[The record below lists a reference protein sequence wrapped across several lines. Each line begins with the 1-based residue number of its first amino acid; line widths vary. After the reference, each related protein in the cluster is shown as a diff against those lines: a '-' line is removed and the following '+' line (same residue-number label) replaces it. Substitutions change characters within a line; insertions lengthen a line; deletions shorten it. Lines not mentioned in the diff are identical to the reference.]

1 MPSVVAL
8 RRQDAITERTQ
19 QMTSTAKEFMR
30 HYIKASKVGPTDQ
43 VRRRRTDQEHG
54 GQADVGHV
62 QFQIPG
68 QCQKLLVPMSIPK
81 GPESQRP
88 PQPLTYMNI

>member
-43 VRRRRTDQEHG
+43 VRRRRRRITHERG
-54 GQADVGHV
+54 GQADVSW
-62 QFQIPG
+62 P
-68 QCQKLLVPMSIPK
+68 C
-81 GPESQRP
+81 
-88 PQPLTYMNI
+88 